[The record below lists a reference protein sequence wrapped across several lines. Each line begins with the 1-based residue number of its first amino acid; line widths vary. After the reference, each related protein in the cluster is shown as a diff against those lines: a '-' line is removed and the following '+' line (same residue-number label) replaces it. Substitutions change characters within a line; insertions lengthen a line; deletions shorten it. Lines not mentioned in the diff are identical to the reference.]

1 MTDDE
6 PYPSSYTDCT
16 YSQWRVN
23 EGTTLF
29 TIKSSEKVG
38 EFEFDYF
45 RPQYQPGWKIKEN
58 GVEISTTSPG
68 PKEAWPAPYTVAHA
82 ILSPPEPAKPDRM
95 LKCVDSRKRGQ
106 NKWISH
112 GRKDY
117 TEEEARAKCAGYKYM
132 SLECP
137 TDKTKFE
144 VWCAN
149 DLSGMPVLPDDDCK
163 GKPTVKSLNNGQMEA
178 VTQVEG
184 HL

>member
-1 MTDDE
+1 MYE
-6 PYPSSYTDCT
+6 
-16 YSQWRVN
+16 
-23 EGTTLF
+23 
-29 TIKSSEKVG
+29 IKPGAVKVP
-38 EFEFDYF
+38 D
-45 RPQYQPGWKIKEN
+45 
-58 GVEISTTSPG
+58 S
-68 PKEAWPAPYTVAHA
+68 

-163 GKPTVKSLNNGQMEA
+163 GKPTVKSLNNGQNGGCNA
-178 VTQVEG
+178 GGGTFITSEG
-184 HL
+184 LNKGGWHRGSVYEI